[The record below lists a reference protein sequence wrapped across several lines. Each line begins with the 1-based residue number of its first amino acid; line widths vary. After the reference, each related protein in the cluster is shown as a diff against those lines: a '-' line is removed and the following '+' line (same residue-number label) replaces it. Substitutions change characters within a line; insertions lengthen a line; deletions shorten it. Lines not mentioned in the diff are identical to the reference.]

1 MEQIYKDALNKL
13 AKIFKPYIN
22 GLNDDEYQ
30 GFIDKTLNNYRDNSY
45 GYIVDMFIKDILV
58 FINGLDSEEIG
69 EYCSKSIRVVTK
81 IYEQGML
88 NGDIAFDDEYWLNM
102 DYMEIANEFNISQ
115 AQVSRIEK
123 SAIDCLKSFFY

>member
-22 GLNDDEYQ
+22 GINDEEYQ

-45 GYIVDMFIKDILV
+45 GYIVDMFIKDILI

-69 EYCSKSIRVVTK
+69 EYCSKSIREVTE

-88 NGDIAFDDEYWLNM
+88 NGDITFDDDYWLNM
-102 DYMEIANEFNISQ
+102 NYMEIANEFNN
-115 AQVSRIEK
+115 
-123 SAIDCLKSFFY
+123 